1 MNPYLAVVLVSL
13 VAAGAWSLYLE
24 RLNLKSL
31 APEAPAHLADIY
43 DPGEYKRSQAY
54 ARSRGI
60 LDMIEQAVGT
70 PVTLA
75 FILAGGFP
83 AVDRLARVAG
93 GEIAA
98 GLTFFA
104 ILFAAAEI
112 LGLPFSIYRTFVLEA
127 GFGFNTT
134 TVKTFVLDR
143 LKGYLLAAALGLPL
157 LTAVLWFFSAL
168 GQTAWLWCWGATTL
182 FSLGVTYLAPSLILP
197 LFNTFTPLED
207 GELRQRLKALAAR
220 AAFDVSGIFVI
231 DGSRRS
237 TKGNAFF
244 TGLGRKKRI
253 ALYDTLLAR
262 HDAGEVEA
270 ILAHEIG
277 HYRLGHVTRG
287 LVLSILQTGILL
299 FLMGRALRLP
309 GLYEAFG
316 MTSMPVHAGLVFSV
330 LLYSPVSIVLTPFFH
345 HLSRR
350 HEYAA
355 DRFAAE
361 QLASP
366 EPLVRAL
373 KKLSGQ
379 NLANLT
385 PHPWYVRFH
394 YGHPPLAE
402 RIAALAAAGADG
414 RS

>member
-1 MNPYLAVVLVSL
+1 MNPYLVFVVISL
-13 VAAGAWSLYLE
+13 VAAGALSLYLE

-31 APEAPAHLADIY
+31 APAAPPDLADVH
-43 DPGEYKRSQAY
+43 DPVKYKRSQEY
-54 ARSRGI
+54 ARTRGA
-60 LDMIEQAVGT
+60 LDMVEQAVST
-70 PVTLA
+70 PVTIA

-83 AVDRLARVAG
+83 AVERLAGIG
-93 GEIAA
+93 GERILT
-98 GLTFFA
+98 GLTFFV
-104 ILFAAAEI
+104 ILFAAAEV
-112 LGLPFSIYRTFVLEA
+112 LGLPFSIYRTFFIEA
-127 GFGFNTT
+127 KFGFNATS
-134 TVKTFVLDR
+134 VRTFILDR

-157 LTAVLWFFSAL
+157 LSVVLWFFSAL
-168 GQTAWLWCWGATTL
+168 GDTAWFWCWLAVTL
-182 FSLGVTYLAPSLILP
+182 FSLGLTYLAPSLILP

-207 GELRQRLKALAAR
+207 GELRKRLESLASR
-220 AAFDVSGIFVI
+220 ASFDISGIFVM

-244 TGLGRKKRI
+244 TGLGRRKRI
-253 ALYDTLLAR
+253 ALFDTLLAQ
-262 HDAGEVEA
+262 HDAREIEA

-299 FLMGRALRLP
+299 FLMGQALRLP

-316 MTSMPVHAGLVFSV
+316 MNAMPVHAGLVFSL
-330 LLYSPVSIVLTPFFH
+330 LLYSPVSLVLTPFFN

-355 DRFAAE
+355 DRFAADL
-361 QLASP
+361 LASA

-373 KKLSGQ
+373 KKLSAQ

-385 PHPWYVRFH
+385 PHPWYVLFH
-394 YGHPPLAE
+394 YSHPPLGE
-402 RIAALAAAGADG
+402 RIAALSAANG
-414 RS
+414 RRGR

>member
-1 MNPYLAVVLVSL
+1 MNPYLAVILVSL

-24 RLNLKSL
+24 LLNLKSL
-31 APEAPAHLADIY
+31 APEAPGHLADVY
-43 DPGEYKRSQAY
+43 DPAEYKRSQAY

-70 PVTLA
+70 PVTLI

-83 AVDRLARVAG
+83 AVDGLARIAG

-98 GLTFFA
+98 GLAFFV

-157 LTAVLWFFSAL
+157 LAAVLWFFSAM
-168 GQTAWLWCWGATTL
+168 GPAAWLWCWGATTL
-182 FSLGVTYLAPSLILP
+182 FSLTVTYLAPSLILP
-197 LFNTFTPLED
+197 LFNTFTTLED
-207 GELRQRLKALAAR
+207 GEVRQRLEALAGR
-220 AAFDVSGIFVI
+220 ASFDVSGIFVI

-253 ALYDTLLAR
+253 ALFDTLLAR

-277 HYRLGHVTRG
+277 HYRLGHVTSG
-287 LVLSILQTGILL
+287 LILSILQTGILL
-299 FLMGRALRLP
+299 FLMGQALTLP

-316 MTSMPVHAGLVFSV
+316 MTSMPVHAGLIFSV
-330 LLYSPVSIVLTPFFH
+330 LLYTPVSLVLTPFFN

-361 QLASP
+361 QLESP
-366 EPLVRAL
+366 LPLVRAL

-394 YGHPPLAE
+394 YSHPPLGE
-402 RIAALAAAGADG
+402 RIAALTAARGGCGA
-414 RS
+414 